1 MLVDKSTIHYMDPM
15 VQREMKRYFIWIP
28 SLQPWA
34 GFFGERICKPLPW
47 LGFCWFLYFLF
58 KEKQS
63 QFGFFSGEVLIFLG
77 NITKGVG
84 DVSGIKHI
92 KLMTHDI
99 SWILFW
105 PRKTTSTSCMFFN
118 ENRSRTADPVP
129 IFFEKTRWNNIPVTS
144 FPTKQPSSPKKE
156 TKAKCVW
163 VI

>member
-1 MLVDKSTIHYMDPM
+1 
-15 VQREMKRYFIWIP
+15 
-28 SLQPWA
+28 
-34 GFFGERICKPLPW
+34 LPW

-99 SWILFW
+99 SWILF
-105 PRKTTSTSCMFFN
+105 
-118 ENRSRTADPVP
+118 
-129 IFFEKTRWNNIPVTS
+129 
-144 FPTKQPSSPKKE
+144 
-156 TKAKCVW
+156 
-163 VI
+163 